1 MIMNTQRTRIAALT
15 AALILPLGL
24 AACGGGDE
32 SAGGSSEPETAPS
45 SAPASSP
52 AESPGAE
59 APFGAACA
67 DVPTEGEGS
76 VDGMADDPVAT
87 AASNNP
93 LLTTLVSA
101 VGEAGLVDTLNSE
114 EALTVFAPT
123 DEAFEKVPAETMDAA
138 MGDPDGLLTDVLTAH
153 VVAGRV
159 APADLAGEHDTLNA
173 DQPVTIEGSGEDF
186 TVNGTAMVV
195 CGNVQTA
202 NATVYLVDEVLLPA
216 S

>member
-15 AALILPLGL
+15 AALILPLGM
-24 AACGGGDE
+24 AACGGME
-32 SAGGSSEPETAPS
+32 SAESPS
-45 SAPASSP
+45 DPDTTPTSAPASSP
-52 AESPGAE
+52 AESTGMDAL
-59 APFGAACA
+59 FGPACA

-138 MGDPDGLLTDVLTAH
+138 MADPEGLLTDVLTAH

-186 TVNGTAMVV
+186 TVNGSAAVV

-202 NATVYLVDEVLLPA
+202 NATVYLIDEVLLPA

>member
-15 AALILPLGL
+15 AALILPLGM
-24 AACGGGDE
+24 AACGGTE
-32 SAGGSSEPETAPS
+32 SAESPSDPDTAPA
-45 SAPASSP
+45 SAPESSP
-52 AESPGAE
+52 AESTGMD
-59 APFGAACA
+59 APFGPACA

-138 MGDPDGLLTDVLTAH
+138 MADPEGLLTDVLTAH

-186 TVNGTAMVV
+186 TVNGSAAVV

-202 NATVYLVDEVLLPA
+202 NATVYLIDEVLLPA
-216 S
+216 G